1 MNHRVDQK
9 NLEHGYFRAPN
20 AALGLGDRLHEGGDT
35 GADSGVTR
43 KYPIKGNLLAIR
55 KSLSEPPR
63 NMEAIGFAPTF
74 IDVIFNG
81 FRGPDESHFPGVQ
94 AQLSVVADK
103 RQATLFY
110 ELEGII
116 RLK

>member
-1 MNHRVDQK
+1 
-9 NLEHGYFRAPN
+9 
-20 AALGLGDRLHEGGDT
+20 
-35 GADSGVTR
+35 
-43 KYPIKGNLLAIR
+43 
-55 KSLSEPPR
+55 
-63 NMEAIGFAPTF
+63 MEAIGFAPTF